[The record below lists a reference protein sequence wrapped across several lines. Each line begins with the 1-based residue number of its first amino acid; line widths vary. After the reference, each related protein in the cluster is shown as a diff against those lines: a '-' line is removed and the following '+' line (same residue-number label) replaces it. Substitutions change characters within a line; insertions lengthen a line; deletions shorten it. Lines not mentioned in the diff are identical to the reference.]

1 MLPDDSLFL
10 GRSLATECTTVI
22 ISSAGDESRSMP
34 VDLSGM
40 YYDVGMT
47 LENRPV
53 FFSTND
59 TATSESVM
67 YWTGGVSIAV
77 EGEPDFGRQRHLTN
91 NAQPRGDGVD
101 NDGDALALSA
111 RGRGGSVAA
120 WEEEGRA
127 LAACDSGGW
136 VLRESGGGYPAYMVF
151 DCASHPVDISSGVW
165 YKIPSRGDSAE
176 TMDAS
181 FAAVCLNSEN
191 NGGPSPASS
200 EMTNSPAIEIV
211 GFATVSPGAT
221 VEVED
226 VFDRGSS
233 SSSPGVDD
241 PLGWLASTVGA
252 SSSSRGGLT
261 SSGESVLGQDNVESD
276 DSGVVTGLFIS
287 TGILVAVVAGAVIII
302 FNIVRRRKQTQSPS
316 RRIVTPS
323 TNATNVVA
331 GGNASGGGGGGGGE
345 EKTGTAEDAVAI
357 DVGTTADEKTEE
369 VLDRPKGGHGLDVDP
384 KRWLPEQP
392 QDDEQPPAVV
402 ADKKTEE

>member
-1 MLPDDSLFL
+1 MLPDDSFFL
-10 GRSLATECTTVI
+10 GRSLATECTTVV

-77 EGEPDFGRQRHLTN
+77 EGEPDFSRQRHLTN
-91 NAQPRGDGVD
+91 YAQPRGDGVV
-101 NDGDALALSA
+101 NDGDTLALS
-111 RGRGGSVAA
+111 GRGHRGSVVAR
-120 WEEEGRA
+120 EEGRA

-136 VLRESGGGYPAYMVF
+136 ILRESDGGYPAYMVF
-151 DCASHPVDISSGVW
+151 DCAYHPVDISSGVW
-165 YKIPSRGDSAE
+165 YRIPSRGDSAE

-181 FAAVCLNSEN
+181 FAVVCLDPEG

-200 EMTNSPAIEIV
+200 DMTNSPAVEIV
-211 GFATVSPGAT
+211 GFPTVSPGAT

-226 VFDRGSS
+226 VFDRGS

-252 SSSSRGGLT
+252 SSSSRGSLT
-261 SSGESVLGQDNVESD
+261 SSEGSVLGQDNVEGD
-276 DSGVVTGLFIS
+276 DSGVLAGLLIS
-287 TGILVAVVAGAVIII
+287 GGIFVAVVAGAAIIL
-302 FNIVRRRKQTQSPS
+302 NIVRRRKQAQSPS
-316 RRIVTPS
+316 RRVATPS
-323 TNATNVVA
+323 TKATNVVS
-331 GGNASGGGGGGGGE
+331 NASAGGGE
-345 EKTGTAEDAVAI
+345 EKAAHVQGTVEDAVAI
-357 DVGTTADEKTEE
+357 DIDTTADEKTED
-369 VLDRPKGGHGLDVDP
+369 VLDRPEGGHGLDVDP

-392 QDDEQPPAVV
+392 QDDGQPPSVV
-402 ADKKTEE
+402 AHKKTEE

>member
-1 MLPDDSLFL
+1 
-10 GRSLATECTTVI
+10 
-22 ISSAGDESRSMP
+22 
-34 VDLSGM
+34 
-40 YYDVGMT
+40 
-47 LENRPV
+47 
-53 FFSTND
+53 
-59 TATSESVM
+59 
-67 YWTGGVSIAV
+67 
-77 EGEPDFGRQRHLTN
+77 EPDFGRQRHLTN
-91 NAQPRGDGVD
+91 DAKPRGDGVD

-111 RGRGGSVAA
+111 HGRGGSVAA
-120 WEEEGRA
+120 REEEGRA

-136 VLRESGGGYPAYMVF
+136 ILRESDGGYPAYMVF
-151 DCASHPVDISSGVW
+151 DCAYHPVDISSGVW

-181 FAAVCLNSEN
+181 FGVVCLDSEN
-191 NGGPSPASS
+191 NGGPSPAST
-200 EMTNSPAIEIV
+200 EMTNSPAVEIV

-261 SSGESVLGQDNVESD
+261 SSGGSVLGQDNVEGD
-276 DSGVVTGLFIS
+276 DSGVVTGLLVS
-287 TGILVAVVAGAVIII
+287 GGIFVAVVAGAAIILS
-302 FNIVRRRKQTQSPS
+302 IVRRRKQTQSPS

-323 TNATNVVA
+323 ANATNVVA
-331 GGNASGGGGGGGGE
+331 GDASGGGGE
-345 EKTGTAEDAVAI
+345 EKTETVEDAVAI
-357 DVGTTADEKTEE
+357 DIGTTADEKTEE
-369 VLDRPKGGHGLDVDP
+369 VLDRPEGGHGLDVDP

-392 QDDEQPPAVV
+392 KDEQQPPAVV